1 MFRFIPVTESGS
13 DADSSAVVQLQ
24 LLSGTRSGT
33 VFQTH
38 HFPIR
43 TGREP
48 GLDLSL
54 DDPGVWQRH
63 FRIDWLPEGLVL
75 QAEAE
80 ALLSVNDSPA
90 RRAILRNGD
99 IITLGALKIRFSF
112 SPVRQSSLAPRE
124 WLTWIALGALCLGQ
138 VALVYLLIR

>member
-1 MFRFIPVTESGS
+1 MFLFILATGFGS
-13 DADSSAVVQLQ
+13 DADSSTVVHLQ
-24 LLSGTRSGT
+24 LLSGNRSGA
-33 VFQTH
+33 VFRPT

-43 TGREP
+43 AGREP
-48 GLDLSL
+48 GLDLIL

-63 FRIDWLPEGLVL
+63 FLIDWRPEGLVL
-75 QAEAE
+75 EAE
-80 ALLSVNDSPA
+80 PDALLSVNDSPSQ
-90 RRAILRNGD
+90 RAILRNGD